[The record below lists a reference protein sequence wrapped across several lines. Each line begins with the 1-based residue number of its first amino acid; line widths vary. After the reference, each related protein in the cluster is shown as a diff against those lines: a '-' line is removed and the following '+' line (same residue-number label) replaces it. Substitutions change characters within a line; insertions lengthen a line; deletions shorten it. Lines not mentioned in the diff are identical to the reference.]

1 MQDNIQHLLSITAD
15 NNFEYK
21 PSDLDPNLSNTTFFT
36 GSYQGFLTKMC
47 STLAEDTRISNGR
60 LENYVTADRDSV
72 SGVDLNDEAINMMQ
86 YNKAYS
92 ASCRLLTTMDE
103 MIDKLVNG
111 TAV

>member
-1 MQDNIQHLLSITAD
+1 
-15 NNFEYK
+15 
-21 PSDLDPNLSNTTFFT
+21 
-36 GSYQGFLTKMC
+36 MC

-60 LENYVTADRDSV
+60 LENYVTAVNELYGDRDSV